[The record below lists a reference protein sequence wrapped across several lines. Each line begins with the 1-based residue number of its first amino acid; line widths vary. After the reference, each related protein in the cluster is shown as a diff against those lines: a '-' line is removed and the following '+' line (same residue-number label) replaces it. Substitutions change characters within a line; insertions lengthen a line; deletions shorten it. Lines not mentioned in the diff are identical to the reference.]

1 MAGVTLFSPP
11 ITNQAKPAVERREG
25 EAKKLQRRRE
35 LVIISIF
42 VSPVC
47 VCAVIIHYP
56 QTTVEIKEG
65 GFGGIGVKSSACR
78 GIDMY
83 NILGLGCGLCDIF
96 LPLCLNAY
104 ENEC

>member
-42 VSPVC
+42 FSLVC

-56 QTTVEIKEG
+56 QTTVDIKEG
-65 GFGGIGVKSSACR
+65 GFGSIGVYLIACR
-78 GIDMY
+78 GIDTT
-83 NILGLGCGLCDIF
+83 F
-96 LPLCLNAY
+96 WVWAV
-104 ENEC
+104 